1 MQLAISTH
9 WNAARHTSGEAMI
22 EEILGLGL
30 QRVELGYNLRMDLVP
45 GVQRMVSEGAVR
57 VDSLHNYCPVPMGV
71 PQGHPEL
78 FTFADPDDRVRAKAV
93 EHTLRTV
100 RFAAEIG
107 AGVVVLHA
115 GNVRMRN
122 LSSKLCDLIRAEKQ
136 YTPRYDRIR
145 WKMEHRRE
153 RRVRKQLPYLYACL
167 EKILPVLEETHVA
180 LAIENLPTWE
190 AIPTEVELLDLMRHF
205 NTPRIRCWYDIG
217 HGQIRENMGMI
228 NQDRWLEKLTPY
240 LAGMHIHDVLPP
252 AQDHVLPAAGQVDF
266 TRFLVWAQR
275 SEILKVLEPS
285 RQIPAEALPLGIE
298 ALRKAW
304 GSSSLN

>member
-22 EEILGLGL
+22 DEILGLGL
-30 QRVELGYNLRMDLVP
+30 DRVELGFSLRMDLVP
-45 GVQRMVSEGAVR
+45 GVRRRVGEGAVR
-57 VDSLHNYCPVPMGV
+57 VDSLHNFCPVPMGV

-78 FTFADPDDRVRAKAV
+78 FTFADPDARVRAQAV

-107 AGVVVLHA
+107 ARVVVLHA

-136 YTPRYDRIR
+136 FTPRYDRIR
-145 WKMEHRRE
+145 WKMERRRE
-153 RRVRKQLPYLYACL
+153 RRARKQLPYLYACL
-167 EKILPVLEETHVA
+167 EKIQPALEEARVA

-190 AIPTEVELLDLMRHF
+190 SIPTEVELLDLLRHF
-205 NTPRIRCWYDIG
+205 NSPTIRCWYDIG

-228 NQDRWLEKLTPY
+228 NQDRWIEKLTPY
-240 LAGMHIHDVLPP
+240 LAGMHVHDVLPP
-252 AQDHVLPAAGQVDF
+252 AQDHVLPSDGQVDF
-266 TRFLVWAQR
+266 TRFMGWAQR
-275 SEILKVLEPS
+275 PDILKVLEPS
-285 RQIPAEALPLGIE
+285 RQIPVEALPKGIE
-298 ALRKAW
+298 AVRKAW
-304 GSSSLN
+304 ESPS